1 MIKLTPA
8 LNLVGTRPIKQP
20 TPNNIKVGS
29 GRRGI
34 GSRGYGEFVV
44 VPSNGPFIHNV
55 TLEISVRMVEKQLIV
70 MKEDLFY
77 FKELMKNMMFLT

>member
-1 MIKLTPA
+1 M
-8 LNLVGTRPIKQP
+8 GTRPLKQP
-20 TPNNIKVGS
+20 TPNNVKVGS

-55 TLEISVRMVEKQLIV
+55 TFKNISTYGA
-70 MKEDLFY
+70 DD
-77 FKELMKNMMFLT
+77 